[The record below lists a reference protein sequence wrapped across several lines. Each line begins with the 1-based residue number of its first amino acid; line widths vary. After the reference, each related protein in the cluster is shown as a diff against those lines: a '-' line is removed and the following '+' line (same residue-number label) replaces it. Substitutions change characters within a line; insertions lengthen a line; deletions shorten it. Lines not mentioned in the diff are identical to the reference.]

1 VILMTLV
8 LQIGAAII
16 ALLFLIRA
24 VNLIILMRWY
34 QKPLPPGSTVDV
46 DGRKVYCTLKGAGAP
61 TVLIE
66 AAMGAVSP
74 EWWMIQEELARTTR
88 VLTYDRAGYGWS
100 GPADEPR
107 SSAAEAAELK
117 ELIDELEID
126 GPIVL
131 VGHSLGGLLVNHF
144 ARLFP
149 EMVGAVV
156 LIDPASPDNERF
168 RKELSPTVF
177 QKSGVDKVGALKMLM
192 WFNGFGFTR
201 LLKRF
206 FLKPY
211 SPGGTLQVP
220 AETLSVLWHHMLLP
234 QTPRIAFDE
243 YLQLQKQGP
252 LQNLKSP
259 DGFPRVPLRV
269 MTHSSEQMIDQIAGH
284 GGLTEDEAK
293 QVESLWQE
301 LIRAHTQLAPDSRLV
316 IAAASCHNIHLDEPE
331 LVVKTILELVEAVR
345 RSHYGGAGKPE
356 SV

>member
-1 VILMTLV
+1 MTLV
-8 LQIGAAII
+8 LQIGALCI

-24 VNLIILMRWY
+24 LNLIILMRWY
-34 QKPLPPGSTVDV
+34 QKPKPPGTVLDV
-46 DGRKVYCTLKGAGAP
+46 EGRKVYCTLKGEGTP

-74 EWWMIQEELARTTR
+74 EWWIIQAELAQKTS

-126 GPIVL
+126 GPLVL
-131 VGHSLGGLLVNHF
+131 VGHSLGGLLMNHF

-168 RKELSPTVF
+168 RKQLPPSVF
-177 QKSGVDKVGALKMLM
+177 RKSGVDKVQGLKILM

-201 LLKRF
+201 LLKRYV
-206 FLKPY
+206 LKSY
-211 SPGGTLQVP
+211 SPGDKLQVP
-220 AETLSVLWHHMLLP
+220 AETLNILWHHMLLP
-234 QTPRIAFDE
+234 QTPRVAFAE
-243 YLQLQKQGP
+243 YLQLQKQGS
-252 LQNLKSP
+252 LLNLKSS
-259 DGFPRVPLRV
+259 DGFPQVPLRV
-269 MTHSSEQMIDQIAGH
+269 ITHSSEKMVDQIVRH
-284 GGLTEDEAK
+284 GGLSVDEAR

-301 LIRAHTQLAPDSRLV
+301 LNRAHMLLAPDSRLV
-316 IAAASCHNIHLDEPE
+316 IAEWSGHNIHLDEPE
-331 LVVKTILELVEAVR
+331 LVVRTVLELVEEVQ
-345 RSHYGGAGKPE
+345 RSHYGAARKPG